1 VLDGFVGGGV
11 AGALGRD
18 VGWDVGGVV
27 GGVLVEAGGVLL
39 GSGGASLVVVDPWP
53 TCVVPACPPTPA
65 VHAALVAMIASAPV
79 TTTACLTAAC
89 ILVPHLNA
97 TIDD

>member
-1 VLDGFVGGGV
+1 MLDGFVVGGGV

-27 GGVLVEAGGVLL
+27 AGVVGEAGGVL
-39 GSGGASLVVVDPWP
+39 GPAGASLVVVDRWP
-53 TCVVPACPPTPA
+53 TCVAPACAAMSA

-79 TTTACLTAAC
+79 TTTACLNAAC
-89 ILVPHLNA
+89 ILVPHLTA
-97 TIDD
+97 TLDD